1 METVAIPKMMVY
13 VFDLMILAYIIQGIV
28 WIIKK
33 IKHKKDQE
41 LNAAMDRMSKHYVD
55 DSIKKPTFANAV
67 YDIPYEDAVKVFML
81 YEKFKQKKLK
91 KERKWLEKQAE
102 KMANGEY

>member
-13 VFDLMILAYIIQGIV
+13 IFDLMILAYIIQGIIL
-28 WIIKK
+28 IIKK

-55 DSIKKPTFANAV
+55 DSVKHPTFVNAV
-67 YDIPYEDAVKVFML
+67 YDIPYEDAAKVFML

-91 KERKWLEKQAE
+91 KERKWLEEQAE
-102 KMANGEY
+102 KMANGE